1 MMMDMMIDMMMDMMI
16 DMMMDMMITFD
27 MMITSGSGCDII
39 DDTINSEQS
48 IIINNIISLPL

>member
-1 MMMDMMIDMMMDMMI
+1 
-16 DMMMDMMITFD
+16 MMMDMMITFDMMITLD